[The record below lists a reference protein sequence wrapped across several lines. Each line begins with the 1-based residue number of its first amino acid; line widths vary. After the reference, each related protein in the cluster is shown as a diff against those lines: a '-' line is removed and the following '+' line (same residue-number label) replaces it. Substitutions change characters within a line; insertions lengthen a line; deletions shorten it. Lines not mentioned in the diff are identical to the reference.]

1 MTIQW
6 DRKCRLTIQ
15 IDGSGPEALDMSDF
29 KIVFNVG
36 QPDTSKPKFA
46 EIYIYNVSL
55 QTMNLLCGVDDSNI
69 KNLVVL
75 EVGYGSEEL
84 TTLFKGTVF
93 QYRRGR
99 DNQTDTWLCILA
111 QSSDESINYQT
122 INETIPAG
130 TTINGMKD
138 RFMRNYEDTGVQVNE
153 TPELSS
159 QELIRGR
166 VCFGSLYDNVLQFSK
181 ENECVFEVADGGV
194 SMIESGKYSV
204 VHDVQELT
212 ARTGMIGMPQLT
224 SDGLKVNCLLNPKMK
239 YMGRIRVDM
248 TNLQTEA
255 YDIEYGQQG
264 VDQVFKDPRI
274 AIGAEGVFVIMSVIH
289 RGDNRGNDWFSE
301 LVCISIN
308 GTPPKSGVGI
318 TSVG

>member
-84 TTLFKGTVF
+84 TTLFKGEVF

-111 QSSDESINYQT
+111 QSSSEIINYQT
-122 INETIPAG
+122 ISQTVPAG
-130 TTINGMKD
+130 TTVDDVKNKLMFTCEEAGL
-138 RFMRNYEDTGVQVNE
+138 QVDE
-153 TPELSS
+153 TPQLS
-159 QELIRGR
+159 ENKLIRGR
-166 VCFGSLYDNVLQFSK
+166 VFFGSLHENTLQFAK
-181 ENECVFEVADGGV
+181 ENNCVISVADGGI
-194 SMIESGKYSV
+194 SMIEASKYSIENE
-204 VHDVQELT
+204 VQFIT

-224 SDGLKVNCLLNPKMK
+224 SEGLKVNCLLNPKMK
-239 YMGRIRVDM
+239 YKTRVKVDLS
-248 TNLQTEA
+248 NLQTEA
-255 YDIEYGQQG
+255 YDIEYGQQDK
-264 VDQVFKDPRI
+264 DQVFKNPKS

-289 RGDNRGNDWFSE
+289 RGDNRGNDWYSE
-301 LVCISIN
+301 LICTSIN
-308 GTPPKSGVGI
+308 GTTPLTGVAI